1 MFTATSRRGRT
12 TLAISGS
19 WVPSPF
25 PASRQELPMRLEPLY
40 RVRFT
45 YPESW
50 SVGLDGGWQQMFFI
64 AEGRCEGSVTGRFRG
79 ANFPRKEGAD
89 GPFRPDFRAV
99 IETDDGAVIMVEWHG
114 YGRAYPLDRRQIVGS
129 VFHLADRDPH
139 RRLNDAVC
147 VCVGE
152 VRAASYPGQAGPD
165 LVMDVAELI
174 WEPIAE

>member
-1 MFTATSRRGRT
+1 
-12 TLAISGS
+12 
-19 WVPSPF
+19 
-25 PASRQELPMRLEPLY
+25 MRLEPLY

-99 IETDDGAVIMVEWHG
+99 IEIDANRRMTGASH
-114 YGRAYPLDRRQIVGS
+114 P
-129 VFHLADRDPH
+129 
-139 RRLNDAVC
+139 
-147 VCVGE
+147 
-152 VRAASYPGQAGPD
+152 RAAERVTGDSAVSARLLSPAAGAA
-165 LVMDVAELI
+165 MMF
-174 WEPIAE
+174 

>member
-1 MFTATSRRGRT
+1 
-12 TLAISGS
+12 
-19 WVPSPF
+19 
-25 PASRQELPMRLEPLY
+25 MRLEPLY

-50 SVGLDGGWQQMFFI
+50 SVDLDGGWQQMFFI

-129 VFHLADRDPH
+129 VFHLADRDPY

-152 VRAASYPGQAGPD
+152 VRAAGDPGQARRDRWRPRAADRRVRFERHHGIRWRALPFPALPVRARCD
-165 LVMDVAELI
+165 GLVLVYGAV
-174 WEPIAE
+174 

>member
-1 MFTATSRRGRT
+1 
-12 TLAISGS
+12 
-19 WVPSPF
+19 
-25 PASRQELPMRLEPLY
+25 MRLEPLY

-50 SVGLDGGWQQMFFI
+50 SVRLDGGWQQMFFI

-79 ANFPRKEGAD
+79 ANFPRKVGAD

-114 YGRAYPLDRRQIVGS
+114 YGRAHPLDRRQIVGS
-129 VFHLADRDPH
+129 VFHLADREPY

-147 VCVGE
+147 VCAGE
-152 VRAASYPGQAGPD
+152 VRAASDPGQAGPD

-174 WEPIAE
+174 WEPIAD